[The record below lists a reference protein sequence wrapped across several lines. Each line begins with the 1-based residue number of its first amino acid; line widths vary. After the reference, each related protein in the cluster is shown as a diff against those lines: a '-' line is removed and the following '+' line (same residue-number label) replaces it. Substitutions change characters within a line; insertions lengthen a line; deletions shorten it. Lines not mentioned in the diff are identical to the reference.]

1 MEAAYFLIILVVLLA
16 LIFLL
21 VRLLSKIQDV
31 SLELRQLRQ
40 DMARNKG
47 QAANTS
53 TSVEQVVS
61 IPTYSD
67 ATLAGSISHPPP
79 ASSIAPDL
87 IPTRANNNLKRPA
100 VTRPGFFERNP
111 DLEKFIGENLV
122 NKLGI
127 AVLVLGIGYFIKFA
141 IDQDWINAWGRVL
154 IGFGCGFGLLGLAHR
169 LRGAYAAFSSV
180 LVGGG
185 LAVLYFTIALA
196 FHEYHLFP
204 QTLAFILMVA
214 VTGLSVFMANLYDRQ
229 ELAVLAL
236 LGGFASPLLASSGG
250 NNYQILF
257 IYILI
262 LSIGML
268 ILAYFKKWP
277 LITIISYFATVI
289 LFGGWL
295 GAKVIGELQAPYLG
309 GFVFAVLFYLVF
321 FAMTVVYNLKQQ
333 QPFSLLEIGILLSNT
348 LFFYLCS
355 LYLLHQVA
363 DGTYLGLYSGV
374 LAFFNG
380 VVAWQLHQQK
390 TADPKLHFLLWSIS
404 FLLLYLAVLLEL
416 TYRLG
421 STTTELRAIKYLVV
435 ASYHYL
441 FAIIITR
448 FLPET
453 VKARWPLTEILA
465 GLSFASYII
474 LVQPVVQAARN
485 TFLLQPT
492 SSIVPFVL
500 HYSAITL
507 LLVLLYHAFAYYQKT
522 FGLRSKKMNGFIW
535 FGCAALVYLAS
546 TELDHLV
553 VLTQYGPGKNL
564 AAILQQE
571 HKIGFPILWGLASFG
586 FMLLG
591 MRYKLKTLRL
601 VSLTLFFIT
610 LIKLFLFDIRNIS
623 AGGRIAAFISL
634 GILLL
639 VVSFLYQKLKNLL
652 LDDVPTDKT
661 EKQF

>member
-1 MEAAYFLIILVVLLA
+1 MEPAYFIILLIGLLA
-16 LIFLL
+16 LILL
-21 VRLLSKIQDV
+21 LIRLLGKIQEI
-31 SLELRQLRQ
+31 SAELRQLRQ
-40 DMARNKG
+40 EIARSAKSPSNSATSPGVFISDTSKPVAMAPVIHPS
-47 QAANTS
+47 QAGTVPPNPIPVQT
-53 TSVEQVVS
+53 TNQVRK
-61 IPTYSD
+61 
-67 ATLAGSISHPPP
+67 A
-79 ASSIAPDL
+79 
-87 IPTRANNNLKRPA
+87 A
-100 VTRPGFFERNP
+100 VRRPGFFERNP

-154 IGFGCGFGLLGLAHR
+154 IGFGCGFGLLGLAHW
-169 LRGAYAAFSSV
+169 LRGQYAAFSSV

-214 VTGLSVFMANLYDRQ
+214 VTGLSVFMALLYDRQ

-262 LSIGML
+262 LNIGML
-268 ILAYFKKWP
+268 VLAFFKKWP
-277 LITIISYFATVI
+277 LITIISYLATVI

-295 GAKVIGELQAPYLG
+295 FAKVIGELQAPYLG
-309 GFVFAVLFYLVF
+309 GFIFASLFYLVF
-321 FAMTVVYNLKQQ
+321 FAMLLIYNLKQQ
-333 QPFSLLEIGILLSNT
+333 QAFSLLEISILLSNT
-348 LFFYLCS
+348 FFFYICG
-355 LYLLHQVA
+355 LYLLHGLGG
-363 DGTYLGLYSGV
+363 GTYLGLFSGI

-380 VVAWQLHQQK
+380 AAAWQLYQQK
-390 TADPKLHFLLWSIS
+390 TTDPKLRYLLGSIGL
-404 FLLLYLAVLLEL
+404 LLLYLAILFEL
-416 TYRLG
+416 TFRLG
-421 STTTELRAIKYLVV
+421 SSTTDLRAIKYLVV

-441 FAIIITR
+441 FALIIIR
-448 FLPET
+448 FLPAT
-453 VKARWPLTEILA
+453 VQARWPLTETLA
-465 GLSFASYII
+465 GLSFTSYLL

-485 TFLLQPT
+485 NYLLNST
-492 SSIVPFVL
+492 GSLLPFAL
-500 HYSAITL
+500 HYSAIVL
-507 LLVLLYHAFAYYQKT
+507 LLILLYQVYRYYQKAY
-522 FGLRSKKMNGFIW
+522 GLRSKNMNAFTW
-535 FGCAALVYLAS
+535 FGCTALVYLAS

-553 VLTQYGPGKNL
+553 LLFQFSPGENL
-564 AAILQQE
+564 NNLLQQE

-610 LIKLFLFDIRNIS
+610 LLKLFLFDIRNIS

-652 LDDVPTDKT
+652 LDDVPP
-661 EKQF
+661 EKVHS